1 MPHVARSTR
10 YLVEKTLKEL
20 AEYLGGDLLGDG
32 DVRIT
37 GVAGLDDAEERH
49 ISFLANQKYAARV
62 ATTRAGAVLLPPGA
76 ENYGRNAIVLG
87 NPYLGFAKLVTLFY
101 VRPPEMKGIMPGA
114 YLGNGV
120 VMGADVTV
128 YPGASVGD
136 GARLGDRVTLFPG
149 VAVYAGAEIGSDT
162 VLHANVSIR
171 ERCRVGSRV
180 IIHNGAV
187 VGSDGFGYAPDG
199 RGHYKIPQVGIV
211 VIEDDVEIG
220 ANTTIDRAALGATI
234 IGRGTKID
242 NLVQIAHNCLVGE
255 HCIIVSQVGVSG
267 STKLGYFVTLG
278 GQVGVAG
285 HLEIGARAMVG
296 AKSGVHNSIPAGQ
309 VFSGIPA
316 LPHKQWL
323 RTAMALPKVPELR
336 KTVMDLERRIKELE
350 ARLAA
355 KGEE

>member
-1 MPHVARSTR
+1 
-10 YLVEKTLKEL
+10 VEKTLKEL
-20 AEYLGGDLLGDG
+20 AEYLGGELLGSG

-37 GVAGLDDAEERH
+37 GVAGLDDAQECH
-49 ISFLANQKYAARV
+49 ISFLANQKYAAKV
-62 ATTRAGAVLLPPGA
+62 ATTKAGAVLLPPGA
-76 ENYGRNAIVLG
+76 ESFGRNAVILA

-101 VRPPEMKGIMPGA
+101 VRPPQVKGVMPGA
-114 YLGNGV
+114 YVGIGGG
-120 VMGADVTV
+120 MGADVTV
-128 YPGASVGD
+128 YPGAFVGD
-136 GARLGDRVTLFPG
+136 GVKLGNRVTLFPG
-149 VAVYAGAEIGSDT
+149 VAVYDGAEIGDDT

-180 IIHNGAV
+180 IIHNGTV

-199 RGHYKIPQVGIV
+199 TGHYKIPQVGV
-211 VIEDDVEIG
+211 VIIEDDVEIG

-234 IGRGTKID
+234 IRRGSKID
-242 NLVQIAHNCLVGE
+242 NLVQIAHNCIVGE

-267 STKLGYFVTLG
+267 STKLGDFVTLG

-285 HLEIGARAMVG
+285 HLEIGSRAMIG
-296 AKSGVHNSIPAGQ
+296 AKSGVHGNIPSGQ

-336 KTVMDLERRIKELE
+336 RTVLDLEKRLKELE

-355 KGEE
+355 KKEE